1 MEKVNGIGGSSL
13 ELPTGSGYVP
23 GTETISGST
32 LRTGAAPY
40 SVGETKL
47 ALTALGPPLGE
58 GSTRPPLLWGALPA
72 IRGQLSGSQAR
83 QSEPLRDPPPPLR
96 SEGSAVDRTG
106 KG

>member
-1 MEKVNGIGGSSL
+1 MEKVNGIGGSSS
-13 ELPTGSGYVP
+13 ELPTGSGCVP

-58 GSTRPPLLWGALPA
+58 ASTRPQITLGIPP
-72 IRGQLSGSQAR
+72 S
-83 QSEPLRDPPPPLR
+83 DPWPTIGFP
-96 SEGSAVDRTG
+96 G
-106 KG
+106 